1 MNKKLCINDK
11 VISSS
16 FGLGVIVD
24 IERPE
29 GTNRDFYV
37 IESVDHNIRTM
48 VPLEKSAT
56 FRLLTPQNDLNDHL
70 KLLSSEVPTPEF
82 DSKKDRITYF
92 KGQVTHQN
100 IDEVFMNVRTLVSI
114 NDRGAA
120 ETKILSN
127 FLDNIVLEVMT
138 VFDLEEAEA
147 KDLVNKS
154 LEQKF
159 KI

>member
-1 MNKKLCINDK
+1 MNKKLNINDK

-56 FRLLTPQNDLNDHL
+56 FRLLTPESDLNNHL
-70 KLLSSEVPTPEF
+70 KKLSSEVPTPDFE
-82 DSKKDRITYF
+82 SKKDRITYF

-114 NDRGAA
+114 SDRGAA
-120 ETKILSN
+120 ETRILSN

-138 VFDLEEAEA
+138 VFDIDENQA
-147 KDLVNKS
+147 KELVNNS
-154 LEQKF
+154 LQEKF